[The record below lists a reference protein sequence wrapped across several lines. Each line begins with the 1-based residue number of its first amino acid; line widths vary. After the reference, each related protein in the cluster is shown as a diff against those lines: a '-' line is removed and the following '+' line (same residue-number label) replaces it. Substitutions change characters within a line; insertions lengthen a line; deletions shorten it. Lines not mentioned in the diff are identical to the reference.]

1 MDHSPEP
8 PPHVAAPRPADG
20 VSPAHG
26 NGEPHPPAAHDGAGS
41 PPPAVRSLDG
51 ASEPPVRP
59 VPGLHHAVPGGGNRP
74 GGNGSAGKRSVTAA
88 EALATE
94 LHREIALREELER
107 RLADAESQ
115 LAVSEAQLIRA
126 REVPT
131 PAPGAPEGL
140 AAEAAR
146 CEELA
151 RRLAETETRLMETET
166 RCREAEEHLGE
177 ADGRLGEAGDRLGAQ
192 EARLR
197 DAETHRRDAAL
208 QLRERESQLLD
219 AETLLHETVTRLQE
233 AEARLAQHDQ
243 RQAQSEQR
251 HTQQEQRLAYLMSS
265 SPLGFF
271 DDDAA
276 LGTTY
281 YSAGCLDMLGYRP
294 DEMLLDR
301 AKFLELLHPED
312 RNNGWMTERAPVT
325 EGMNRFTQQ
334 FRLRHQDGSY
344 RWIESTGMEL
354 KDPAGKHLRAMGF
367 YRDVTGQK
375 ALEER
380 LHQSEERFGLLV
392 TSSPLGFFD
401 TDVLT
406 GKSYYSPLWKSMLG
420 YRPEELPD
428 VHETWLGVIHPED
441 KAGVVAAHTQRNYGE
456 SRRPFSHALRVRHKD
471 GYYRWVQASGIDF
484 FAPDGRL
491 LRALGF
497 HADIHAL
504 KTAEEA
510 LAHEKE
516 FLGVTLDSISDGVI
530 TTNAEGHVIYLNAA
544 AETLCGLSTEEADG
558 LPVEEFYRR
567 AGAQVRRQADN
578 PVRAVLASGMRAAPH
593 DPAHLSSPGRPEKVI
608 ADNAAPI
615 LEPSGKMAGAV
626 LVFHDITDRHR
637 AAEELQKAGRIES
650 LGVLAGGIAH
660 DFNNLLT
667 SILGNLSVA
676 RSGGELPIRA
686 IDSLGRAEKAC
697 WRARDLTGQL
707 LTFAKGGDPV
717 RVSLELP
724 PLIEQ
729 AVRSATSGSGVQLAF
744 QFAPDLPQVEADQGQ
759 IVQVIHNLAVN
770 AAQAMPGG
778 GKLHVSMDVVH
789 SPQGLAAI
797 EEVHQPA
804 SAYIEVKVRDTGTGI
819 APEHL
824 SKIFDPFFSTRTNGT
839 GLGLA
844 IAYSIVRK
852 HDGVIRVDS
861 RPGGGST
868 FTIYLPVSPSAP
880 PPLTPE
886 PAVLDERRTGGRVLF
901 MDDDPDIRD
910 LAGAILDLI
919 GYEPTLTGEGSETL
933 TEYQAAKAAGRPYAA
948 VILDLTIP
956 GGMGGKETIRRLRE
970 IDPDVRAIVSSG
982 YSNDAVIADFRA
994 HGFMA
999 MVAKPYRMDDLA
1011 RVLTTAITG
1020 EGLLPLAVVDE
1031 PTI

>member
-1 MDHSPEP
+1 MDYPSEPKPHGPPSPD
-8 PPHVAAPRPADG
+8 VAAPGPDDG
-20 VSPAHG
+20 ESPAPAAYDG
-26 NGEPHPPAAHDGAGS
+26 TTPPAEAPRHF
-41 PPPAVRSLDG
+41 DG
-51 ASEPPVRP
+51 ASEVPARP
-59 VPGLHHAVPGGGNRP
+59 TPAAPGGTWP
-74 GGNGSAGKRSVTAA
+74 GSGNGGGSGKRGVTAA
-88 EALATE
+88 EALAAE
-94 LHREIALREELER
+94 LHREIALREDLER

-115 LAVSEAQLIRA
+115 LAQSEAQLIRQRTA
-126 REVPT
+126 PEPP
-131 PAPGAPEGL
+131 PAPDAL

-146 CEELA
+146 RAELG
-151 RRLAETETRLMETET
+151 RRLQETESYLQATETRLRESETHLEGMKT
-166 RCREAEEHLGE
+166 RCHDAESRLQDAGNQLQAQDERLREA
-177 ADGRLGEAGDRLGAQ
+177 A
-192 EARLR
+192 ARLH
-197 DAETHRRDAAL
+197 DT
-208 QLRERESQLLD
+208 
-219 AETLLHETVTRLQE
+219 TTRLQE
-233 AEARLAQHDQ
+233 AEARLAQHGG
-243 RQAQSEQR
+243 RHAQAEQR
-251 HTQQEQRLAYLMSS
+251 HSQNEQRLAYLMSS

-276 LGTTY
+276 AGTTY
-281 YSAGCLDMLGYRP
+281 YSPACLEMLGYRA
-294 DEMLLDR
+294 DEVLIDR
-301 AKFLELLHPED
+301 QKFLELLHPDD
-312 RNNGWMTERAPVT
+312 RHSGWTAERSPMAG
-325 EGMNRFTQQ
+325 GMNRFSQQ
-334 FRLRHQDGSY
+334 FRLRHKDGSY
-344 RWIESTGMEL
+344 HWIESSGMEF
-354 KDPAGKHLRAMGF
+354 KDAAGKRLRAMGF
-367 YRDVTGQK
+367 YRDITAQK

-380 LHQSEERFGLLV
+380 LHQSEERFNLLV

-401 TDVLT
+401 TDVTT

-428 VHETWLGVIHPED
+428 IHETWLDLIHPED
-441 KAGVVAAHTQRNYGE
+441 RAAVVATHTQRSYGE
-456 SRRPFSHALRVRHKD
+456 SRRSFSHALRLQHKD
-471 GYYRWVQASGIDF
+471 GHYRWVQASGIDF

-516 FLGVTLDSISDGVI
+516 FLDVTLDSISDGVI
-530 TTNAEGHVIYLNAA
+530 TTDADGHVTYLNAA
-544 AETLCGLSTEEADG
+544 AETLCGLKSDEAEG

-567 AGAQVRRQADN
+567 AGAQLRRQADN

-593 DPAHLSSPGRPEKVI
+593 DPAHLTSPGRPEKVI

-615 LEPSGKMAGAV
+615 ADPAGRMAGAV

-667 SILGNLSVA
+667 SVLGNLSVA
-676 RSGGELPIRA
+676 RSGGELPMRA

-717 RVSLELP
+717 RTSLDLP

-729 AVRSATSGSGVQLAF
+729 SVRNTTGNSNVQVTF
-744 QFAPDLPQVEADQGQ
+744 QFASELPKIEADQGQ
-759 IVQVIHNLAVN
+759 IVQVLHNLALN
-770 AAQAMPGG
+770 ATQAMPGG
-778 GKLHVSMDVVH
+778 GKLHVTMDLIR

-797 EEVHQPA
+797 EEVHESA
-804 SAYIEVKVRDTGTGI
+804 SAYVEIKVRDTGTGI

-868 FTIYLPVSPSAP
+868 FTIYLPVSPAAGL
-880 PPLTPE
+880 PLIPE
-886 PAVLDERRTGGRVLF
+886 PALKDERHTGGRVLF

-933 TEYQAAKAAGRPYAA
+933 AEYQAARAAGRPYAA

-970 IDPDVRAIVSSG
+970 IDPEVRAIVSSG
-982 YSNDAVIADFRA
+982 YSNDAVIADYRA

-999 MVAKPYRMDDLA
+999 MVAKPYRMEDLA
-1011 RVLTTAITG
+1011 RALTTAIKG
-1020 EGLLPLAVVDE
+1020 ESVQAAAGDDLSL
-1031 PTI
+1031 